1 MTINFDSVLDVR
13 HEDSPIPTI
22 RTKEALDTLAPGS
35 VLKVITS
42 QESTVKNI
50 RTLVTNNPFTLVQ
63 EQKTAEEFIFFI
75 QK

>member
-1 MTINFDSVLDVR
+1 MTINFDTVLDVR

-22 RTKEALDTLAPGS
+22 RTKETLDTLPPGS

>member
-22 RTKEALDTLAPGS
+22 RTKKALDTLAPGS

>member
-22 RTKEALDTLAPGS
+22 RTKEVLDTLAPGS